1 MENYR
6 FERRKFLSQIHG
18 RVQNIEIKKYRAIQN
33 YDNESKRDELRLS
46 KGTWFLSL
54 TYFNRRFFKILFE
67 MRKLKHL
74 KFEFEIIYI
83 FLL

>member
-1 MENYR
+1 MENNR

-46 KGTWFLSL
+46 KGTSLAEFPIVFLA
-54 TYFNRRFFKILFE
+54 
-67 MRKLKHL
+67 
-74 KFEFEIIYI
+74 
-83 FLL
+83 